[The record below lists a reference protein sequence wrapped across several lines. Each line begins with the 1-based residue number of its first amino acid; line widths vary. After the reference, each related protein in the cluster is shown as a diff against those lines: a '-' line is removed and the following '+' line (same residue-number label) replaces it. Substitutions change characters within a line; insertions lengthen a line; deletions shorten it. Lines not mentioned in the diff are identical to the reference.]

1 MEMPIYSSNKGK
13 NYDQMRLE
21 EDSADHTLNKGLILE
36 ASKICMRRQDML
48 LFIQAFN
55 QPFVP

>member
-1 MEMPIYSSNKGK
+1 
-13 NYDQMRLE
+13 MRLE